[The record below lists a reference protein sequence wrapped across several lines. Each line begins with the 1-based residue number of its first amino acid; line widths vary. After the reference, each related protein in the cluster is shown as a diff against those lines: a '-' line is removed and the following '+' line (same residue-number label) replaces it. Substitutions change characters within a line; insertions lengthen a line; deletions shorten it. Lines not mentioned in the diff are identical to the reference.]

1 MLQRWFAFGL
11 CMAMAQYS
19 ATQYAAAQEGF
30 QLAPGE
36 KLLAV
41 NGVPVNSQPTSQPTL
56 SGSGVQQASY
66 LQPGTTFSGSPVNSM
81 PQASGGYQSQ
91 PMSGYSS
98 SSSRGGNS
106 PVIGEGTAAYQH
118 ALREA
123 QIIAA
128 RGSNYHRSGDGGHP
142 LGVAP
147 GCSYAGTGYT
157 WDPNRPGHCYLG
169 ELPDSRIV
177 ARARVQGANGA
188 WFWSAHYR

>member
-1 MLQRWFAFGL
+1 MLKKVFAFGFCL
-11 CMAMAQYS
+11 VMA
-19 ATQYAAAQEGF
+19 QYAAAQEGF

-41 NGVPVNSQPTSQPTL
+41 NGVPVNQ

-66 LQPGTTFSGSPVNSM
+66 AQPMTTHQLSTTNAY
-81 PQASGGYQSQ
+81 PQASVGYPSQ
-91 PMSGYSS
+91 PVTSYAPSP
-98 SSSRGGNS
+98 SRGGNS
-106 PVIGEGTAAYQH
+106 AVIGEGTAAYQH

-128 RGSNYHRSGDGGHP
+128 RGSNYHRHGDGGHP

-177 ARARVQGANGA
+177 ARARAQGANGA